1 MLKTILIDDE
11 SAPIEIVRYFM
22 KKYFADTVEVVDTAR
37 SADEAYQKINRYNP
51 DFIFLDFNMPR
62 GYGYDLLERFP
73 VRDFDVIV
81 MTAHP
86 GYEKKAMEYGIA
98 GFLHKPVE
106 PDELIGCV
114 RRLIECR
121 TGARPD

>member
-11 SAPIEIVRYFM
+11 SAPIEIVRYFLRT
-22 KKYFADTVEVVDTAR
+22 YFADSVEVVDTAR
-37 SADEAYQKINRYNP
+37 SADEAYQKINKQNP

-73 VRDFDVIV
+73 ARDFDVIV

-86 GYEKKAMEYGIA
+86 GYQKKAMEYDIA

-106 PDELIGCV
+106 PDELINCV
-114 RRLIECR
+114 RKLVERR
-121 TGARPD
+121 KGNPQG